1 MLQIKIGEKTFSI
14 DGNKI
19 NDKTFDW
26 DLLDEGNDVFHII
39 KGYKTYKA
47 VLVAKDETAK
57 KMTIAVNGNEYEIAL
72 KDKMDLL
79 LEKMGMSNMAISKM
93 KEIKAPMPGLVLS
106 ISVQVGDEIQ
116 KGDAL
121 LVLEAM
127 KMENVLKSAGE
138 GKIKAIK
145 VKAGEAVEKNQIL
158 IELE

>member
-39 KGYKTYKA
+39 KDHKTYKA

-93 KEIKAPMPGLVLS
+93 KDIKAPMPGLVLS
-106 ISVQVGDEIQ
+106 ISAQVGDEIQ

-121 LVLEAM
+121 LILEAM

-138 GKIKAIK
+138 GTIKAIK